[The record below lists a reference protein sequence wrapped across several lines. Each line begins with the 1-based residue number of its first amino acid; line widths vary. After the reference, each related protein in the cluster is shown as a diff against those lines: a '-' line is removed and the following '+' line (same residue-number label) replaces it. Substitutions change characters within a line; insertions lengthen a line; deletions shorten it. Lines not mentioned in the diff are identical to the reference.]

1 MKNILPIAFILFFLI
16 GCSEKQVSTD
26 IPYTVQIKQIRSYYK
41 ALDIEQRLEGIGVST
56 YIISEATEDGDWYR
70 IVTGAEK
77 SLADIQELKEKIQ
90 NKIGID
96 NLDIINYQT
105 IESNVIVDFKKDL
118 KEKKRIT
125 SVKPDLPEKIFNI
138 IDKFPADGNFIVKSF
153 FIVNCP
159 DSVKDMRNFK
169 EGYNV
174 NHDLPRGI
182 SMKPLMKRSECIAE
196 VIYEDNLF
204 EDQVTIDIIQLK
216 KDHGIEVSDHNQM
229 ASVFPVKSNSQQHD
243 IANYFAE
250 LILATDDYSFEDKV
264 EISISSYQNFSGYKV
279 TLKPSKSKDI
289 YRTYFV
295 LVSKD
300 LRHLIFSQSTKK
312 TEDEIIEIIEHLGS
326 GEGLNSYDEFYNTF
340 YTLPRT
346 IEDQFICF
354 VTEKLTSKYARERSN
369 APWAR
374 KMVGHWTTSAHFYS
388 EDKRSYAIA
397 MFDLLYESQVDYIYK
412 TLYIDDQKSSSRS
425 FEVDVLGK
433 TGISFTGKYP
443 TELSFP
449 GGRHVIV
456 AANGSN
462 GKMKKD
468 DLVRVAESMQI
479 DN

>member
-16 GCSEKQVSTD
+16 GCTEKQVSTD

-41 ALDIEQRLEGIGVST
+41 ALDIEQRLEGMGVST

-70 IVTGAEK
+70 IVSGAEK

-96 NLDIINYQT
+96 DLEIINYQT
-105 IESNVIVDFKKDL
+105 IESNVIVNFKQDL

-159 DSVKDMRNFK
+159 DSLKDMRDFR

-174 NHDLPRGI
+174 KHDLPRGI

-204 EDQVTIDIIQLK
+204 EDQITIDIIQLK

-229 ASVFPVKSNSQQHD
+229 ASMFPVKSNSQQHD

-250 LILATDDYSFEDKV
+250 LILATDNYSFEDKV

-300 LRHLIFSQSTKK
+300 LRYLVFSQSTKK

-326 GEGLNSYDEFYNTF
+326 GEGLNSYDEFYNAF
-340 YTLPRT
+340 YTLPSS
-346 IEDQFICF
+346 IDDAFICF
-354 VTEKLTSKYARERSN
+354 STHKLTSRYAKSKGY
-369 APWAR
+369 AKWA
-374 KMVGHWTTSAHFYS
+374 KEMVGHWVTSAHFYG
-388 EDKRSYAIA
+388 EEKRGYNISL
-397 MFDLLYESQVDYIYK
+397 FDLLKNSKVMYIED
-412 TLYIDDQKSSSRS
+412 LYIQKHKSSSS
-425 FEVDVLGK
+425 TYEIDVHGI
-433 TGISFTGKYP
+433 TGVASKDRYP
-443 TELSFP
+443 HELSW
-449 GGRHVIV
+449 GEGRHSI
-456 AANGSN
+456 AINNSDRKSRLFIEDMLRLAS
-462 GKMKKD
+462 
-468 DLVRVAESMQI
+468 LMQL

>member
-1 MKNILPIAFILFFLI
+1 MKNILPISFMLFVLF
-16 GCSEKQVSTD
+16 GCTEKQVSTEF
-26 IPYTVQIKQIRSYYK
+26 PYTVQIKQIRSYYK
-41 ALDIEQRLEGIGVST
+41 ALDIEQRLEGMGVST

-70 IVTGAEK
+70 IVSGAEK
-77 SLADIQELKEKIQ
+77 SLADIQELKAKIQ
-90 NKIGID
+90 NKIEVD
-96 NLDIINYQT
+96 NLEIINYQT
-105 IESNVIVDFKKDL
+105 IESNVIVDFKQDL

-138 IDKFPADGNFIVKSF
+138 IDKFPSSGSFIVKSF

-159 DSVKDMRNFK
+159 DSVKDMRDFR
-169 EGYNV
+169 EGYKV
-174 NHDLPRGI
+174 KHDLPRGVF
-182 SMKPLMKRSECIAE
+182 MKALMKRSECIAE

-204 EDQVTIDIIQLK
+204 EDQITIDIIQLK
-216 KDHGIEVSDHNQM
+216 KNHGIEVLDHNQM
-229 ASVFPVKSNSQQHD
+229 ASMFPVKSNSQQHD

-250 LILATDDYSFEDKV
+250 LILATDNYSFEDKV

-279 TLKPSKSKDI
+279 TLKPSKRKEI

-300 LRHLIFSQSTKK
+300 LRHLVFSQSTEK

-354 VTEKLTSKYARERSN
+354 VTEKLTSKYARERNN

-374 KMVGHWTTSAHFYS
+374 KIVGHWTTSAHFYS

-425 FEVDVLGK
+425 FEVDILGK
-433 TGISFTGKYP
+433 TGVSFTGKYP

-456 AANGSN
+456 TANGSN